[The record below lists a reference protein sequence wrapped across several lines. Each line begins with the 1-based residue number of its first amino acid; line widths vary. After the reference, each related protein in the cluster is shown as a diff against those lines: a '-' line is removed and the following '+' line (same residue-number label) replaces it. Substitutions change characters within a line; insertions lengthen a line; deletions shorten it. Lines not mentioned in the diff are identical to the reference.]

1 MKGSQGFR
9 RVLFQIMLC
18 TSLSLVMP
26 VFLLLEGCSSVNSSE
41 PAADKAEATPL
52 QTPGLQQLTF
62 RSEALDQDM
71 RLSIYLPEG
80 YNTQQRYPVLYF
92 IHGYGSRESDMFEGL
107 KIQQNAEQ
115 LIKDGLIEP
124 LIIVSPQMDN
134 SYGLNSSPVY
144 NVNNPGDPSALYRG
158 RYEDYLVKDVVG
170 YVDTHFN
177 TRADRKSRYIGGV
190 SMGGFI
196 SLHAAFLHSDV
207 FSKAGGHSPALF
219 LDDWSAVGGANGLIQ
234 FLYPTEALR
243 QERDPILLAEKLE
256 LTDMGVYL
264 DCGAEDSYRFF
275 EGAEKLYTLLKDK
288 GVPVEYHLRAGQH
301 DGDYWMG
308 HMDEYLQFYAGKK

>member
-1 MKGSQGFR
+1 MKGAPGFR
-9 RVLFQIMLC
+9 RIVLQIVLC
-18 TSLSLVMP
+18 MSLFLSL
-26 VFLLLEGCSSVNSSE
+26 FLSLAGCSSGN
-41 PAADKAEATPL
+41 PPHAADQAQATPL
-52 QTPGLQQLTF
+52 QRPGVQKLVF
-62 RSEALDQDM
+62 HSEALDQEM

-92 IHGYGSRESDMFEGL
+92 IHGYGSREADMFEGL
-107 KIQQNAEQ
+107 KIEQNAEKLVKAGQ
-115 LIKDGLIEP
+115 IEP

-134 SYGLNSSPVY
+134 SYGLNSSSVY
-144 NVNNPGDPSALYRG
+144 NVSHPGDPIALYSG
-158 RYEDYLVKDVVG
+158 RYEDYLVQDVVR

-177 TRADRKSRYIGGV
+177 TRAERNSRYIGGI

-207 FSKAGGHSPALF
+207 YSKAGGHSPALF
-219 LDDWSAVGGANGLIQ
+219 LDDWSAAGGANGLVQ

-243 QERDPILLAEKLE
+243 QERDPLLLAQNRDLSN
-256 LTDMGVYL
+256 LSIYL
-264 DCGAEDSYRFF
+264 DCGAEDSYRFY
-275 EGAEKLYTLLKDK
+275 EGTERLYTLLKSK

-308 HMDEYLQFYAGKK
+308 HMDEYLRFYAGKK